1 MWAATAAWAIA
12 GALLAA
18 SVLLALSLG
27 PLLLAVAIALI
38 IWLIAR
44 GGLGRGSLWGAGV
57 GVGLAIILIAP
68 LWADEASRVNLGVGG
83 GLLSVISVVML
94 VRTSLRERR

>member
-38 IWLIAR
+38 IWLIGR